1 MIHRLFAPGLRSAL
15 ERVAAFIGSA
25 DGSGIEF
32 TMAVTY
38 FFRDSQTLEL
48 LIQRALPILCGQAMI
63 RVWDA
68 GCADGAEPYTLAMLL
83 REQMTDQVFRK
94 VRICATDVDVQYGPR
109 IAAGIYA
116 EHEVKRIPYPI
127 RYRYFQVTDEP
138 GYVQVVDDIRDKV
151 SFAWHDLLSLA
162 PPRND
167 FSLIVCKNVLLD
179 FDETERRQVFRMF
192 HGAMLPEGFLA
203 TEHTQ
208 RMPEG
213 AESLFE
219 PISSYAQVYR
229 RLDVADSVRS
239 HVDGPHAPG
248 VRVPRESQKAWTL

>member
-1 MIHRLFAPGLRSAL
+1 MIYRMFAPSLHSTLECIAGASGLSDSSGF
-15 ERVAAFIGSA
+15 EFI
-25 DGSGIEF
+25 
-32 TMAVTY
+32 MAVTY

-48 LIQRALPILCGQAMI
+48 LIQRALPILCGQAFI
-63 RVWDA
+63 RIWDA
-68 GCADGAEPYTLAMLL
+68 GCANGAEPYTLAMLL

-94 VRICATDVDVQYGPR
+94 VRICATDIDPQFGPR

-138 GYVQVVDDIRDKV
+138 GCVQVVDDIRDKV
-151 SFAWHDLLSLA
+151 SFARHDLLSLA
-162 PPRND
+162 PPRDD

-179 FDETERRQVFRMF
+179 FDELERRQAFAMF
-192 HGAMLPEGFLA
+192 HRALLAGGFLA

-208 RMPEG
+208 QMPEG
-213 AESLFE
+213 MELLFE

-229 RLDVADSVRS
+229 RLDATDRFRS

-248 VRVPRESQKAWTL
+248 VRVPREMQRVWT